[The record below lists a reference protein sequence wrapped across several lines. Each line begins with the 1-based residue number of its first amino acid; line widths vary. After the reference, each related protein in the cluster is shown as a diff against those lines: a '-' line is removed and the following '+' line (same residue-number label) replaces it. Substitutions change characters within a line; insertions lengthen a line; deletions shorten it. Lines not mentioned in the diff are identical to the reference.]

1 MTDRIDHR
9 DPLPAYQEPTSRW
22 ATPFQTWQG
31 DRFVWT
37 VALRRGCPLSSRER
51 AAGLSSQLFADT
63 AEELARLIEREDAAR
78 ARLIGGGE

>member
-9 DPLPAYQEPTSRW
+9 DPLPGYQEPTSRW